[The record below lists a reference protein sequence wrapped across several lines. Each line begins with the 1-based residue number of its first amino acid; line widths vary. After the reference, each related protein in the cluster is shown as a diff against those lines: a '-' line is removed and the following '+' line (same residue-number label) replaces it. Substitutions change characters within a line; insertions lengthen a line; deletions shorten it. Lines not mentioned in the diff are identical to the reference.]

1 MYSSGDLSRLR
12 DIRYFRDL
20 KFSLREISRLL
31 DAPPERVVAAMEQQF
46 HVVEQAL
53 KEYRRAYAAL
63 DSILGAGGVQS
74 RAAGHLAVIG
84 IDLQNDILQGGA
96 LPCRRIEG
104 LIPALSAL
112 YQDAR
117 RRNIPIIYV
126 CDCHKQGD
134 PELELW
140 NDHMM
145 EGTWGAQIIQE
156 LAPQPGDF
164 IVNKNL
170 FNGFVNTCLQTVLDG
185 LGARTLLF
193 TGWRTDVCVAQTAIE
208 AFYRGFRVAIAEDGV
223 NSTTE
228 SEHRQGLA
236 QMQINYN
243 FQMLPCA
250 AALDRLMEYTDEL

>member
-104 LIPALSAL
+104 LIPVLSEL

-145 EGTWGAQIIQE
+145 EGTWGAQIIRE
-156 LAPQPGDF
+156 LAPQP
-164 IVNKNL
+164 
-170 FNGFVNTCLQTVLDG
+170 
-185 LGARTLLF
+185 
-193 TGWRTDVCVAQTAIE
+193 
-208 AFYRGFRVAIAEDGV
+208 RGFHRKQKPLQRFCQHLPANGPGRAGGAHPPVHRLADRRMCGPDG
-223 NSTTE
+223 
-228 SEHRQGLA
+228 H
-236 QMQINYN
+236 
-243 FQMLPCA
+243 
-250 AALDRLMEYTDEL
+250 